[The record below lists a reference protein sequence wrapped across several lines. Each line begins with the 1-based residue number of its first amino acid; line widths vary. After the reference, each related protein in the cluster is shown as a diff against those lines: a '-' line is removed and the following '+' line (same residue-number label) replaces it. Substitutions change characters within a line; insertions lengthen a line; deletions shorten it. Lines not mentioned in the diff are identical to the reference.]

1 MASIKTQGT
10 QLYFIDNAQ
19 VKTMTCPTGIT
30 GLGGS
35 RDQIETT
42 CLNDVDDKSYV
53 SGLGNP
59 GQISVPFVFDTA
71 AADHKL
77 LIALHDSGA
86 VTDWL
91 IGFSDGTAAPTVV
104 SGQLTMATTRT
115 AASFDAFVADI
126 NIDVAT
132 NEVVRGTLT
141 LQRTGS
147 VAWTWKV

>member
-1 MASIKTQGT
+1 MSIKTQGT
-10 QLYFIDNAQ
+10 QLYFISSGQ
-19 VKTMTCPTGIT
+19 VKTVTCPTGIT

-42 CLNDVDDKSYV
+42 CLNATDDKSYV

-59 GQISVPFVFDTA
+59 GQVSVPFVFDPSA
-71 AADHKL
+71 LDHQL
-77 LIALHDSGA
+77 LIALHDSGD
-86 VTDWL
+86 VTDWM
-91 IGFSDGTAAPTVV
+91 IGFSDGTTAPTVV
-104 SGQLTMATTRT
+104 SGQLSMANTRT

-141 LQRTGS
+141 LQRSGT
-147 VAWTWKV
+147 VAWGFKA

>member
-1 MASIKTQGT
+1 MSIKTQGT
-10 QLYFIDNAQ
+10 NLYFVDTGA

-30 GLGGS
+30 GLGGT

-42 CLNDVDDKSYV
+42 CLNDTDDKTYV

-59 GQISVPFVFDTA
+59 GQVSVPFVFDNV
-71 AADHKL
+71 ADHKL
-77 LIALHDSGA
+77 LLALHDSGA
-86 VTDWL
+86 ITDWM
-91 IGFSDGTAAPTVV
+91 IGLSDASTVPTLV
-104 SGQLTMATTRT
+104 SGQLVMATTRS

-126 NIDVAT
+126 NIDFAT
-132 NEVVRGTLT
+132 NEVVRGTMT

>member
-1 MASIKTQGT
+1 MAIKTQGT
-10 QLYFIDNAQ
+10 NLYFVDAGA

-30 GLGGS
+30 GLGGT

-42 CLNDVDDKSYV
+42 CLNATDDKSYV

-59 GQISVPFVFDTA
+59 GQVSVPFVFENV
-71 AADHKL
+71 ADHKL
-77 LIALHDSGA
+77 LLALHDSGE
-86 VTDWL
+86 VTDWM
-91 IGFSDGTAAPTVV
+91 IGLSDGSTTPTVV
-104 SGQLTMATTRT
+104 SGQLVMATTRS

-126 NIDVAT
+126 NIDFAT
-132 NEVVRGTLT
+132 NEVVRGTMT